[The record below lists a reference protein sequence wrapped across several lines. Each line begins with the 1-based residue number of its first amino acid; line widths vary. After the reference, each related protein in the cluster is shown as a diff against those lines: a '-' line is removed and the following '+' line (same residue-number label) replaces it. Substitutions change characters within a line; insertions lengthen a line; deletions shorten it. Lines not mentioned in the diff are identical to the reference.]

1 MDFYQQLDGKT
12 SKGQEGAPATAAIGS
27 GSGLTAQVY
36 LG

>member
-12 SKGQEGAPATAAIGS
+12 SKGQEVAPATVAIGNS
-27 GSGLTAQVY
+27 IGLTAQVY